1 MNSSLVE
8 RIKQSECGKVSSNN
22 MGKGSSIGKNRRR
35 VMCLN
40 HPGGVCVQVIRIP
53 AISVWTVCCM
63 GNGDIAS
70 GSRYVCTFGMQ

>member
-1 MNSSLVE
+1 
-8 RIKQSECGKVSSNN
+8 
-22 MGKGSSIGKNRRR
+22 
-35 VMCLN
+35 MCLN